1 MKKLFIS
8 AMMLCAGIFSYAQL
22 NVASI
27 EKVQLPEGVTAM
39 QAAISPDGSYV
50 VISQN
55 EKAGLQA
62 LDLSTN
68 AIKQLTNNGSL
79 LDVKFSDD
87 SKTIVFRA
95 STVGKDKLRR
105 TALKSVNI
113 VNGAE
118 QTIVK
123 ETRDLQGFAV
133 KGATV
138 LSINKGKL
146 ASKSITAGSKVLSAP
161 VVSIDKGRMMVT
173 VNGSTKVVAP
183 QGVEGQSYL
192 WPVVSPDGTRIAYYL
207 ARQGAYVCNIDGSN
221 PVYLGT
227 VRAPQWYD
235 NNTVVG
241 MNDKDNGEFIT
252 SSKIVAVS
260 ADGKVAQK
268 LTEDVSMAMYPSV
281 SADGGKIAYTSANGE
296 LYIININK

>member
-27 EKVQLPEGVTAM
+27 EKVALPEGVTAL

-50 VISQN
+50 VLSQN
-55 EKAGLQA
+55 EKAGLHA
-62 LDLSTN
+62 LDLSN
-68 AIKQLTNNGSL
+68 KAIKQLTSNGSL
-79 LDVKFSDD
+79 LDVKFSND

-95 STVGKDKLRR
+95 STVGNDKLRR
-105 TALKSVNI
+105 TALKSVNV

-123 ETRDLQGFAV
+123 ATRELQGFAV

-138 LSINKGKL
+138 LAMNEGKL
-146 ASKSITAGSKVLSAP
+146 ASKSITGGSKDLTAP

-173 VNGSTKVVAP
+173 VNGKTNVVAP

-192 WPVVSPDGTRIAYYL
+192 WPSVSPDGTRIAYYL
-207 ARQGAYVCNIDGSN
+207 GRKGAYVCNIDGSN
-221 PVYLGT
+221 PVFLGS

-235 NNTVVG
+235 NNTIVG

-260 ADGKVAQK
+260 IDGTKGQN
-268 LTEDVSMAMYPSV
+268 LTEDASMAMYPSV
-281 SADGGKIAYTSANGE
+281 TADGGKIAYTSANGE